1 MAMNII
7 MDMIVVISMKDHH
20 PDSQPSSA
28 RRRFAEDR
36 VAELFRHAGWRV
48 SHAAVPPGVDLV
60 VSRRHRKFLAVVKAS
75 SESRRDR
82 LGPLLAAALL
92 EARAAARSSAGG
104 SPLAVV
110 AARRIPERLIA
121 DLRDYA
127 AHVAGD
133 VGVGIVDV
141 EGAALFV
148 GNGLEGVGEPQPL
161 EPPRRLSEPR
171 WNLSRAHAPVQ
182 PFSDLN
188 QWMLKVLLAER
199 IPPDL
204 LNCPR
209 ASIKSIPQLAKLADV
224 SLPSAFRLVR
234 YLREAGFALQGEPLE
249 LVRVS
254 KLLERWR
261 AASIQSRRE
270 IGLRWLIPSGRPQ
283 QQFHQML
290 LKAQSH
296 APPDELPRWRSKPPL
311 SPGGPRAC
319 LALFSAAQALG
330 FGHVHGVADHFY
342 VGRHDLPAL
351 ESLGL
356 AGARPDERAD
366 VFATIARHPRSVF
379 RGAVEKDGVY
389 VSDILQV
396 WLDVSEH
403 PARGNEQAADIW
415 NRLLSDIA
423 GRGSDM

>member
-1 MAMNII
+1 M
-7 MDMIVVISMKDHH
+7 
-20 PDSQPSSA
+20 
-28 RRRFAEDR
+28 
-36 VAELFRHAGWRV
+36 
-48 SHAAVPPGVDLV
+48 AVPPGVDLV
-60 VSRRHRKFLAVVKAS
+60 VSRRHRKFLAVVRAS

-104 SPLAVV
+104 SPLAVL
-110 AARRIPERLIA
+110 AARRIPERLVA
-121 DLRDYA
+121 ELRDYA
-127 AHVAGD
+127 GRVASD
-133 VGVGIVDV
+133 VSVGIVDV
-141 EGAALFV
+141 EGPALFV
-148 GNGLEGVGEPQPL
+148 GSGLDGVGEPRPL
-161 EPPRRLSEPR
+161 GAARRRSDPR
-171 WNLSRAHAPVQ
+171 WNLSRAHEPVH

-204 LNCPR
+204 LNGPR
-209 ASIKSIPQLAKLADV
+209 ASIKSISQLAELADV

-234 YLREAGFALQGEPLE
+234 YLREAGFALQGKPLE

-261 AASIQSRRE
+261 AATIQSRRE
-270 IGLRWLIPSGRPQ
+270 IGLRWLIPSGRPRQ
-283 QQFHQML
+283 QLHQMV
-290 LKAQSH
+290 LKAQSQ
-296 APPDELPRWRSKPPL
+296 APSEGLPGWRSEPAL

-342 VGRHDLPAL
+342 VGRHDVSTL

-356 AGARPDERAD
+356 AAARPDERAD
-366 VFATIARHPRSVF
+366 VFATIARYPRSIF

-415 NRLLSDIA
+415 NRLLSDVV
-423 GRGSDM
+423 GRGSGM